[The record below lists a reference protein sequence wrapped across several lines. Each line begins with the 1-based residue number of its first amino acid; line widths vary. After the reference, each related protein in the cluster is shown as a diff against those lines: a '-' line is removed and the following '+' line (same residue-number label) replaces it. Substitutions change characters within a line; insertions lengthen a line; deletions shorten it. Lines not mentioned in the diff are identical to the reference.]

1 MIDLGPTRKIEGM
14 VPSTGPKFDLTGF
27 DKPRKPG
34 FGDMMRNPQVLGALA
49 KMLSPNEGAD
59 EERNPYAG
67 PSAGMYGRGGQFDY
81 FGG

>member
-1 MIDLGPTRKIEGM
+1 VIDLGPTRKIEGM

-34 FGDMMRNPQVLGALA
+34 IGSMLRNPAMMTAFA
-49 KMLSPNEGAD
+49 KMLSGGSEAED
-59 EERNPYAG
+59 EERSPYAG
-67 PSAGMYGRGGQFDY
+67 PSYGSGGQFDY